1 MEFEIERD
9 TAILAR
15 TPAVLRMLL
24 GGLPREWTHAR
35 YGEGTWSPH
44 EIVGHLIHGERTD
57 WIPRA
62 RHLLAHGESKPFER
76 FDRAGHEALCAQ
88 RSLAELLDLFESARR
103 DTLAALRSLPLT
115 RENLARRGR
124 HPAFGPVRLAQLLAT
139 WVVHDLNH
147 VAQVCKAM
155 AHQHRGDVGPWEA
168 YLSILAPP
176 APR

>member
-1 MEFEIERD
+1 MEFEVERD
-9 TAILAR
+9 AAILAR
-15 TPAVLRMLL
+15 TPTVLRTLL

-44 EIVGHLIHGERTD
+44 EIVGHLIHGEQTD

-62 RHLLAHGESKPFER
+62 RHLLQHGESKAFEP
-76 FDRAGHEALCAQ
+76 FDRAGHARLCAEN
-88 RSLAELLDLFESARR
+88 SLPELLDLFESARR
-103 DTLAALRSLPLT
+103 DSLTALRSLPLT

-124 HPAFGPVRLAQLLAT
+124 HPAFGPVTLGQLLAT
-139 WVVHDLNH
+139 WVVHDFNH
-147 VAQVCKAM
+147 VAQICKAM
-155 AHQHRGDVGPWEA
+155 AYQHRGDVGPWEA